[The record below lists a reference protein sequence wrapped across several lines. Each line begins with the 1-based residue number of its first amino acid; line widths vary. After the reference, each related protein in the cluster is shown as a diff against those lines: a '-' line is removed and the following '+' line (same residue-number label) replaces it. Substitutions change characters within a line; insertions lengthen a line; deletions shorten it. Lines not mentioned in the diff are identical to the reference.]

1 MLHRRPGAARR
12 GATAAIGHT
21 APMTSALRD
30 AFLLDPDVAFL
41 NHGSFGATPRA
52 VLAAQARL
60 RDRLEREPVDFF
72 ERFLPGALMAAREAV
87 ADWVHGDPE
96 GLVFVANASA
106 GVATVLANQ
115 RFSPGDELLVTDHA
129 YPACRNA
136 FAFHA
141 ERAGATLVTARV
153 PFPGTTADA
162 IVDAVLEAV
171 TPRTR
176 LALIDHVTSPTG
188 LVFPLERLLPALAA
202 RGVEVLVD
210 GAHAPGML
218 DLDVDHLATLGV
230 TYYTANGHKWPCA
243 PKGTALLWVHADRR
257 AGFHPL
263 VISHGLLAPLAD
275 DQSRFFAE
283 HDWTGTDDPTAHLAW
298 PIAIAH
304 LADLMPGGWDAIRRR
319 NRLMT
324 LEARDR
330 LCDFFGVPQPAED
343 ALVGCLA
350 AIPIPADYRPDLSG
364 PALHQRLFADHRVEV
379 PIFPFP
385 DSGRR
390 VIRVAMHL
398 HTDMEDVEHLVEAL
412 EAERTAPG

>member
-1 MLHRRPGAARR
+1 
-12 GATAAIGHT
+12 
-21 APMTSALRD
+21 MTSALRE

-72 ERFLPGALMAAREAV
+72 ERFLPGALAAAREAV
-87 ADWVHGDPE
+87 ADWVRADPQ
-96 GLVFVANASA
+96 GLVFVANAST

-115 RFSPGDELLVTDHA
+115 RFAPGDELLVTDHA
-129 YPACRNA
+129 YPACSNA
-136 FAFHA
+136 FAFAA

-153 PFPGTTADA
+153 PFPGATADA
-162 IVDAVLEAV
+162 IVDAVLGAV
-171 TPRTR
+171 TRRTR

-218 DLDVDHLATLGV
+218 DLDIDRLAALGM

-243 PKGTALLWVHADRR
+243 PKGTALLWVHRDRR
-257 AGFHPL
+257 HGFHPL
-263 VISHGLLAPLAD
+263 VISHGLFAPLAD
-275 DQSRFFAE
+275 GQSRLFAE

-304 LADLMPGGWDAIRRR
+304 LAELMPGGWEAIRRR

-330 LCDFFGVPQPAED
+330 LCDLFEVPQPAD
-343 ALVGCLA
+343 DDLVACLA
-350 AIPIPADYRPDLSG
+350 AVPIPAWYRPDLTG
-364 PALHQRLFADHRVEV
+364 RALHQRLFDAHRVEV

-385 DSGRR
+385 DPAQR

-398 HTDMEDVEHLVEAL
+398 HADMEDVERLVGGLA
-412 EAERTAPG
+412 AERDAHG

>member
-1 MLHRRPGAARR
+1 
-12 GATAAIGHT
+12 
-21 APMTSALRD
+21 MTSALRE
-30 AFLLDPDVAFL
+30 AFVLDPDIAFL
-41 NHGSFGATPRA
+41 NHGSFGATPRS

-72 ERFLPGALMAAREAV
+72 ERFLPAALMAAREAV
-87 ADWVHGDPE
+87 ADWVHADPA
-96 GLVFVANASA
+96 GLVFVSNASA

-115 RFSPGDELLVTDHA
+115 RLSPGDELLVTDHA

-136 FAFHA
+136 FAFSA

-153 PFPGTTADA
+153 PFPGTTADT
-162 IVDAVLEAV
+162 IVDAVLSAV

-176 LALIDHVTSPTG
+176 LALLDHVTSPTG

-202 RGVEVLVD
+202 RGIDVLVD

-218 DLDVDHLATLGV
+218 DLDVDHLAALGA
-230 TYYTANGHKWPCA
+230 TYYTANGHKWSCA
-243 PKGTALLWVHADRR
+243 PKGTALLWVRADRR
-257 AGFHPL
+257 DGFHPL
-263 VISHGLLAPLAD
+263 VISHGLFAPLAPG
-275 DQSRFFAE
+275 QSRFFAE

-298 PIAIAH
+298 PIAIDH
-304 LADLMPGGWDAIRRR
+304 VADLMPGGWGAIRAR

-330 LCDFFGVPQPAED
+330 LCDLLGVAQPADD
-343 ALVGCLA
+343 ALVGGLA
-350 AIPIPADYRPDLSG
+350 AIPIPASFRPDLSG
-364 PALHQRLFADHRVEV
+364 AALHQRLFDTHRVEV

-385 DSGRR
+385 DANHR

-398 HTDMEDVEHLVEAL
+398 HTDMEDVERLVEAL
-412 EAERTAPG
+412 AAERGNPS